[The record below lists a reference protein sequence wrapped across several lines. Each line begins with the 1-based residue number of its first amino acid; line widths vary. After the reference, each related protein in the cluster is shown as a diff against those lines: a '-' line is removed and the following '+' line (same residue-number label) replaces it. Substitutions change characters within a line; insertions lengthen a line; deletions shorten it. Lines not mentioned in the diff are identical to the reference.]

1 MAAKRGSE
9 SQLNHENWDQED
21 EPQEQGVFKKV
32 SQGKYSHSEHKNRA
46 RRLQN
51 VGRKYLIHN
60 EQYEL
65 R

>member
-32 SQGKYSHSEHKNRA
+32 CQGK
-46 RRLQN
+46 
-51 VGRKYLIHN
+51 
-60 EQYEL
+60 
-65 R
+65 